1 MSKVLVTGGAGY
13 IGAHVAAEL
22 LKSGY
27 GIRIYDDFSNGLH
40 RRVDGKFRDIVDG
53 DMLDR
58 VKLLA
63 ALDGIDAVIHL
74 AAKKAV
80 EESVKDPLKY
90 YENNVGGSLNLLG
103 AMAAKGVKQL
113 VYSSSAAVYSPN
125 DKEAVLE
132 DDPTAPLSPYG
143 ASKLLA
149 EQLISSVGSAE
160 QISNISLRY
169 FNVVGSNIAEFGDNS
184 KDNLVP
190 KVFLALK
197 NGKRPQIYGS
207 DYPTPDGTC
216 IRDYIHVCDLAD
228 AHVLGLERLVALQAN
243 PQASVQPLIYNL
255 GNGTGYSVQQVIE
268 TAKAVT
274 GCGLL
279 AHVAPRRDGD
289 PAVLVASAEHAFT
302 DLGWKPRYPDLTVII
317 EHAWRWHRLRHLG
330 HSPSA
335 AA

>member
-27 GIRIYDDFSNGLH
+27 SIRIYDDFSNGLH

-90 YENNVGGSLNLLG
+90 YENNVGGTLNLLG

-125 DKEAVLE
+125 DKEAVVE

-143 ASKLLA
+143 ASKLLS

-160 QISNISLRY
+160 QISDISLRY

-216 IRDYIHVCDLAD
+216 IRDYIHVQDLAL
-228 AHVLGLERLVALQAN
+228 AHLAALKKVESEYISQ
-243 PQASVQPLIYNL
+243 VYNV
-255 GNGTGYSVQQVIE
+255 GSGKGYSVKEMMDQIS
-268 TAKAVT
+268 KSL
-274 GCGLL
+274 G
-279 AHVAPRRDGD
+279 RDINPELSQARAGD
-289 PAVLVASAEHAFT
+289 SPKLIASIDKIKEQ
-302 DLGWKPRYPDLTVII
+302 LGWSPKASLKEMIDS
-317 EHAWRWHRLRHLG
+317 AWQAEVART
-330 HSPSA
+330 
-335 AA
+335 

>member
-1 MSKVLVTGGAGY
+1 VL
-13 IGAHVAAEL
+13 
-22 LKSGY
+22 
-27 GIRIYDDFSNGLH
+27 
-40 RRVDGKFRDIVDG
+40 VDGKFRDIVDG

-90 YENNVGGSLNLLG
+90 YENNVGGTLNLLG

-125 DKEAVLE
+125 DKEAVVE

-216 IRDYIHVCDLAD
+216 IRDYIHVQDLAL
-228 AHVLGLERLVALQAN
+228 AHLAALKKVESGYISQ
-243 PQASVQPLIYNL
+243 VYNV
-255 GNGTGYSVQQVIE
+255 GSGKGYSVKEMMDQIS
-268 TAKAVT
+268 KSI
-274 GCGLL
+274 G
-279 AHVAPRRDGD
+279 RDINPEVSDARAGD
-289 PAVLVASAEHAFT
+289 SPKLIASIDKIKEQ
-302 DLGWKPRYPDLTVII
+302 LGWSPKASLEEMIDS
-317 EHAWRWHRLRHLG
+317 AWQAEVAR
-330 HSPSA
+330 A
-335 AA
+335 

>member
-27 GIRIYDDFSNGLH
+27 SIRIYDDFSNGLH
-40 RRVDGKFRDIVDG
+40 RRVDGKFRDIVEG

-58 VKLLA
+58 AKLLA

-74 AAKKAV
+74 AAKKSV

-103 AMAAKGVKQL
+103 AMAAKGVKNL

-197 NGKRPQIYGS
+197 NSKRPQIYGT

-216 IRDYIHVCDLAD
+216 IRDYIHVQDLAL
-228 AHVLGLERLVALQAN
+228 AHLAALKKVESGYISQ
-243 PQASVQPLIYNL
+243 VYNV
-255 GNGTGYSVQQVIE
+255 GSGKGYSVKEMMDQIS
-268 TAKAVT
+268 KSI
-274 GCGLL
+274 G
-279 AHVAPRRDGD
+279 RDINPELSEARAGD
-289 PAVLVASAEHAFT
+289 SPKLIASIDNIREQ
-302 DLGWKPRYPDLTVII
+302 LGWSPKASLGEMIDS
-317 EHAWRWHRLRHLG
+317 AWQAEVART
-330 HSPSA
+330 
-335 AA
+335 

>member
-27 GIRIYDDFSNGLH
+27 SIRIYDDFSNGLH

-74 AAKKAV
+74 AAKKSV

-90 YENNVGGSLNLLG
+90 YENNVGGTLNLLG

-143 ASKLLA
+143 ASKLLS

-216 IRDYIHVCDLAD
+216 IRDYIHVQDLAL
-228 AHVLGLERLVALQAN
+228 AHLAALKKVESGYISQ
-243 PQASVQPLIYNL
+243 VYNV
-255 GNGTGYSVQQVIE
+255 GSGKGYSVKEMMDQISKSIGRDINPEVS
-268 TAKAVT
+268 
-274 GCGLL
+274 L
-279 AHVAPRRDGD
+279 ARAGD
-289 PAVLVASAEHAFT
+289 SPKLIASIDKIKEQ
-302 DLGWKPRYPDLTVII
+302 LGWSPKASLEEMIDS
-317 EHAWRWHRLRHLG
+317 AWQAEVART
-330 HSPSA
+330 
-335 AA
+335 

>member
-27 GIRIYDDFSNGLH
+27 SIRIYDDFSNGLH

-53 DMLDR
+53 DMLNR

-90 YENNVGGSLNLLG
+90 YENNVGGTLNLLG

-125 DKEAVLE
+125 DKEAVVE

-216 IRDYIHVCDLAD
+216 IRDYIHVQDLAL
-228 AHVLGLERLVALQAN
+228 AHLAALKRVESGYVSQ
-243 PQASVQPLIYNL
+243 VYNV
-255 GNGTGYSVQQVIE
+255 GSGKGYSVKEMMDQIS
-268 TAKAVT
+268 KSL
-274 GCGLL
+274 G
-279 AHVAPRRDGD
+279 RDINPEVSQARAGD
-289 PAVLVASAEHAFT
+289 SPKLIASIDKIKEQ
-302 DLGWKPRYPDLTVII
+302 LGWSPKASLEEMIDS
-317 EHAWRWHRLRHLG
+317 AWQAEVAK
-330 HSPSA
+330 S
-335 AA
+335 

>member
-27 GIRIYDDFSNGLH
+27 SIRIYDDFSNGLH

-90 YENNVGGSLNLLG
+90 YENNVGGTLNLLG

-125 DKEAVLE
+125 DKEAVVE

-216 IRDYIHVCDLAD
+216 IRDYIHVQDLAL
-228 AHVLGLERLVALQAN
+228 AHLAALKKVESGYVSQ
-243 PQASVQPLIYNL
+243 VYNV
-255 GNGTGYSVQQVIE
+255 GSGKGYSVKEMMDQIS
-268 TAKAVT
+268 KSI
-274 GCGLL
+274 G
-279 AHVAPRRDGD
+279 RDINPEVSDARAGD
-289 PAVLVASAEHAFT
+289 SPKLIASIDKIKEQ
-302 DLGWKPRYPDLTVII
+302 LGWSPKASLEEMIDS
-317 EHAWRWHRLRHLG
+317 AWQAEESR
-330 HSPSA
+330 A
-335 AA
+335 

>member
-1 MSKVLVTGGAGY
+1 MSTVLVTGGAGY

-27 GIRIYDDFSNGLH
+27 SIRIYDDFSNGLH

-90 YENNVGGSLNLLG
+90 YENNVGGTLNLLG

-143 ASKLLA
+143 ASKLLS
-149 EQLISSVGSAE
+149 EKLISSVGSAE

-216 IRDYIHVCDLAD
+216 IRDYIHVQDLAL
-228 AHVLGLERLVALQAN
+228 AHIAALKKVESGYISQ
-243 PQASVQPLIYNL
+243 VYNV
-255 GNGTGYSVQQVIE
+255 GSGKGYSVKEMMDQIS
-268 TAKAVT
+268 KSI
-274 GCGLL
+274 G
-279 AHVAPRRDGD
+279 RDINPEVSQSRAGD
-289 PAVLVASAEHAFT
+289 SPKLIASIDKIKEQ
-302 DLGWKPRYPDLTVII
+302 LGWSPKASLEEMIDS
-317 EHAWRWHRLRHLG
+317 AWQAEVART
-330 HSPSA
+330 
-335 AA
+335 

>member
-27 GIRIYDDFSNGLH
+27 SIRIYDDFSNGLH
-40 RRVDGKFRDIVDG
+40 RRVDGKFRDIVEG

-74 AAKKAV
+74 AAKKSV

-125 DKEAVLE
+125 DKEAVVE

-216 IRDYIHVCDLAD
+216 IRDYIHVQDLAL
-228 AHVLGLERLVALQAN
+228 AHLAALKKVESGYVSQ
-243 PQASVQPLIYNL
+243 VYNV
-255 GNGTGYSVQQVIE
+255 GSGKGYSVKEMMDQIS
-268 TAKAVT
+268 KSI
-274 GCGLL
+274 G
-279 AHVAPRRDGD
+279 RDINPEVSPARAGD
-289 PAVLVASAEHAFT
+289 SPKLIASI
-302 DLGWKPRYPDLTVII
+302 DKIKVQLGWSPKASLEEMIDS
-317 EHAWRWHRLRHLG
+317 AWQAEVART
-330 HSPSA
+330 
-335 AA
+335 

>member
-1 MSKVLVTGGAGY
+1 MTKVLVTGGAGY
-13 IGAHVAAEL
+13 IGAHVASEL

-27 GIRIYDDFSNGLH
+27 NIRIYDDFSNGLH
-40 RRVDGKFRDIVDG
+40 RRVDEKFKDIVVG

-58 VKLLA
+58 EKLLSV
-63 ALDGIDAVIHL
+63 LDGIDAVIHL
-74 AAKKAV
+74 AAKKSV

-90 YENNVGGSLNLLG
+90 YENNVGGTLNLLG

-125 DKEAVLE
+125 DKEAVFE
-132 DDPTAPLSPYG
+132 DDPTEPLSPYG

-149 EQLISSVGSAE
+149 EQLISSVGLAE

-169 FNVVGSNIAEFGDNS
+169 FNVVGSNIPEFGDNS

-216 IRDYIHVCDLAD
+216 IRDYIHVQDLAL
-228 AHVLGLERLVALQAN
+228 AHLAALKKVESGYISQ
-243 PQASVQPLIYNL
+243 VYNV
-255 GNGTGYSVQQVIE
+255 GSGKGYSVKEMMDQISKSFGRDINPEVSQARVGDSPKLIASIDKIKE
-268 TAKAVT
+268 QLRWSPKAS
-274 GCGLL
+274 LEEMIDS
-279 AHVAPRRDGD
+279 AWQAEVAR
-289 PAVLVASAEHAFT
+289 T
-302 DLGWKPRYPDLTVII
+302 
-317 EHAWRWHRLRHLG
+317 
-330 HSPSA
+330 
-335 AA
+335 

>member
-27 GIRIYDDFSNGLH
+27 SIRIYDDFSNGLH

-90 YENNVGGSLNLLG
+90 YENNVGGTLNLLG

-125 DKEAVLE
+125 DKEAVVE

-143 ASKLLA
+143 ASKLLS

-216 IRDYIHVCDLAD
+216 IRDYIHVQDLAL
-228 AHVLGLERLVALQAN
+228 AHLAALNKVESGYISQ
-243 PQASVQPLIYNL
+243 VYNV
-255 GNGTGYSVQQVIE
+255 GSGKGYSVKEMMDQIS
-268 TAKAVT
+268 KSL
-274 GCGLL
+274 G
-279 AHVAPRRDGD
+279 RDINPEVSQARAGD
-289 PAVLVASAEHAFT
+289 SPKLIASIDKIKEQ
-302 DLGWKPRYPDLTVII
+302 LGWSPKASLEEMIDS
-317 EHAWRWHRLRHLG
+317 AWQAEVART
-330 HSPSA
+330 
-335 AA
+335 

>member
-1 MSKVLVTGGAGY
+1 MSKILVTGGAGY

-27 GIRIYDDFSNGLH
+27 SIRIYDDFSNGLH
-40 RRVDGKFRDIVDG
+40 RRVDGKFRDIIEG

-58 VKLLA
+58 AKLLA
-63 ALDGIDAVIHL
+63 ALDGNDAVIHL

-90 YENNVGGSLNLLG
+90 YKNNVGGTLNLLG

-125 DKEAVLE
+125 DKEAVVE

-216 IRDYIHVCDLAD
+216 IRDYIHAQDLAL
-228 AHVLGLERLVALQAN
+228 AHLAALKKVESEYISQ
-243 PQASVQPLIYNL
+243 VYNV
-255 GNGTGYSVQQVIE
+255 GSGKGYSVKEMMDQIS
-268 TAKAVT
+268 KSL
-274 GCGLL
+274 G
-279 AHVAPRRDGD
+279 RDINPEVSQARAGD
-289 PAVLVASAEHAFT
+289 SPKLIASIDKIKEQ
-302 DLGWKPRYPDLTVII
+302 LGWSPMASLEEMIDS
-317 EHAWRWHRLRHLG
+317 AWQAEVAR
-330 HSPSA
+330 A
-335 AA
+335 

>member
-27 GIRIYDDFSNGLH
+27 SIRIYDDFSNGLH

-90 YENNVGGSLNLLG
+90 YENNVGGTLNLLG
-103 AMAAKGVKQL
+103 AMAVKGVKQL

-125 DKEAVLE
+125 DKEAVVE

-216 IRDYIHVCDLAD
+216 IRDYIHVQDLAL
-228 AHVLGLERLVALQAN
+228 AHLAALKKVESGYISQ
-243 PQASVQPLIYNL
+243 VYNV
-255 GNGTGYSVQQVIE
+255 GSGKGYSVKEMMDQISKSIGREINPEVSQ
-268 TAKAVT
+268 ARA
-274 GCGLL
+274 
-279 AHVAPRRDGD
+279 GD
-289 PAVLVASAEHAFT
+289 SPKLIASIDKIKEQ
-302 DLGWKPRYPDLTVII
+302 LGWSPKASLEEMIDS
-317 EHAWRWHRLRHLG
+317 AWQAEVART
-330 HSPSA
+330 
-335 AA
+335 

>member
-27 GIRIYDDFSNGLH
+27 SIRIYDDFSNGLH

-90 YENNVGGSLNLLG
+90 YENNVGGTLNLLG

-143 ASKLLA
+143 ASKLLS

-169 FNVVGSNIAEFGDNS
+169 FNVIGSNIAEFGDNS

-190 KVFLALK
+190 RVFLALK

-216 IRDYIHVCDLAD
+216 IRDYIHVQDLAL
-228 AHVLGLERLVALQAN
+228 AHLAALKKVESGYISQ
-243 PQASVQPLIYNL
+243 VYNV
-255 GNGTGYSVQQVIE
+255 GSGKGYSVKEMMDQIS
-268 TAKAVT
+268 KSL
-274 GCGLL
+274 G
-279 AHVAPRRDGD
+279 RDINPEVSQARAGD
-289 PAVLVASAEHAFT
+289 SPKLIASIDKIKEQ
-302 DLGWKPRYPDLTVII
+302 LGWSPKASLEEMIDS
-317 EHAWRWHRLRHLG
+317 AWQAEVART
-330 HSPSA
+330 
-335 AA
+335 

>member
-27 GIRIYDDFSNGLH
+27 SIRIYDDFSNGLH

-53 DMLDR
+53 DILDR

-74 AAKKAV
+74 AAKKSV

-90 YENNVGGSLNLLG
+90 YENNVGGTLNLLG

-125 DKEAVLE
+125 DKEAVVE

-216 IRDYIHVCDLAD
+216 IRDYIHVQDLAL
-228 AHVLGLERLVALQAN
+228 AHLAALKKVESGYISQ
-243 PQASVQPLIYNL
+243 VYNV
-255 GNGTGYSVQQVIE
+255 GSGKGYSVKEMMDQISKSIGREINPEVSQ
-268 TAKAVT
+268 ARA
-274 GCGLL
+274 
-279 AHVAPRRDGD
+279 GD
-289 PAVLVASAEHAFT
+289 SPKLIASIDKIKEQ
-302 DLGWKPRYPDLTVII
+302 LGWSPKASLEEMIDS
-317 EHAWRWHRLRHLG
+317 AWQAEVART
-330 HSPSA
+330 
-335 AA
+335 

>member
-27 GIRIYDDFSNGLH
+27 SIRIYDDFSNGLH

-74 AAKKAV
+74 AAKKSV

-90 YENNVGGSLNLLG
+90 YENNVGGTLNLLG

-125 DKEAVLE
+125 DKEAVVE

-216 IRDYIHVCDLAD
+216 IRDYIHVQDLAL
-228 AHVLGLERLVALQAN
+228 AHLAALKKVESGYISQ
-243 PQASVQPLIYNL
+243 VYNV
-255 GNGTGYSVQQVIE
+255 GSGKGYSVKEMMDQI
-268 TAKAVT
+268 AKSI
-274 GCGLL
+274 G
-279 AHVAPRRDGD
+279 RDINPEVSPARAGD
-289 PAVLVASAEHAFT
+289 SPKLIASIDKIKEQ
-302 DLGWKPRYPDLTVII
+302 LGWSPKASLEEMIDS
-317 EHAWRWHRLRHLG
+317 AWQAEVAR
-330 HSPSA
+330 A
-335 AA
+335 